1 MANLVHLVLATVL
14 SIGLLGCG
22 TSPSPTIGIA
32 PGLTPETAASAFLAR
47 WAAQDSAGLT
57 TLLTADGQQALG
69 PGGTAEW
76 VSRHSRL
83 YGPPQAQGR
92 IMTIQAGGD
101 TAQVDVLAVFTCAAC
116 RTPPPTW
123 APAGTH
129 VETVPLTLQRGAD
142 NLWRIVLVH

>member
-1 MANLVHLVLATVL
+1 MSNAIRVLLASAL
-14 SIGLLGCG
+14 SLGLLGCG
-22 TSPSPTIGIA
+22 APSRPTLGTA
-32 PGLTPETAASAFLAR
+32 PGLTPGATATAFLTG
-47 WAAQDSAGLT
+47 WAAQDSAGLVR
-57 TLLTADGQQALG
+57 LLTPEGQHALG

-76 VSRHSRL
+76 VGRHSRL

-92 IMTIQAGGD
+92 ITIRQAGGD
-101 TAQVDVLAVFTCAAC
+101 TAQVDVQAVFICAAC

-142 NLWRIVLVH
+142 GVWRIGLVH